1 MKSYFRTICL
11 IALFAAITVSCRQL
25 YTTSFGTALARDG
38 LSISGSTSINDL
50 LDIANSSDGASP
62 EAAKELLDVFSGKSE
77 ADILALSID
86 DKTTILNLAG
96 TAAIDFG
103 TLNDTFGGYDP
114 DSSEGDDD
122 LIDNALNSFDTSVDL
137 TAIMYVLGDTETID
151 TAPIDTI
158 VFASAVVLADLADSI
173 GTDNVT
179 ILMDGGT
186 VEGLTAA
193 QQAQAN
199 LILNVNDR
207 LSDRPDAGDADLGGF
222 NLIDLLQG
230 TSNP

>member
-103 TLNDTFGGYDP
+103 TLKDIVSED
-114 DSSEGDDD
+114 DSETSDDD

-199 LILNVNDR
+199 LILNVYDR

>member
-103 TLNDTFGGYDP
+103 TLKDIVSED
-114 DSSEGDDD
+114 DSETSDDD